1 VHRVHA
7 QPAIWNSSFARCL
20 SCRIGGVSPGDTA
33 LVVILSGLGC
43 LAMGAGLSV
52 LIMRA
57 SVRKQQKR
65 EKERAQVMQAEAAN
79 AKA

>member
-1 VHRVHA
+1 
-7 QPAIWNSSFARCL
+7 
-20 SCRIGGVSPGDTA
+20 
-33 LVVILSGLGC
+33 
-43 LAMGAGLSV
+43 MGAGLSV